1 MRKKTKKNKHFSI
14 NQRSFHFND
23 YLETNQKLKN
33 KNQKLISDDRI
44 YILFFSFVSL
54 ILVFSLKITL
64 VSIQKTDFSKT
75 KNSSTHFVSA
85 RKDIVDRN
93 GELLARNIQ
102 TYHAGIR
109 SNLVKDKKKFLVNVK
124 LLFPEL
130 DTENIKNKLSK
141 TKYFYLKRRLTSE
154 EKHKLWILG
163 EKSVEFDPYQ
173 SRIYPQAKLFSHILG
188 QIDNDNYGISG
199 VEKFF
204 DRELR
209 SETNDKPIMLSL
221 GLT

>member
-33 KNQKLISDDRI
+33 KNHKLISDDRI

-154 EKHKLWILG
+154 EKHKLYLV
-163 EKSVEFDPYQ
+163 KN
-173 SRIYPQAKLFSHILG
+173 L
-188 QIDNDNYGISG
+188 
-199 VEKFF
+199 
-204 DRELR
+204 
-209 SETNDKPIMLSL
+209 LSL
-221 GLT
+221 IHINQEYILKQNFLAIY